1 MNRIV
6 GSAAAIM
13 LLFGLAPMAL
23 AQDGATQKQIDQRD
37 PDFCGAG
44 GAGCDPAEVQ
54 QWKAVGNKLADLSS
68 ATSANMPMPVQSIA
82 SGNETARPIQS
93 PSLSG
98 SGLRDIKRWRPRK
111 PPMAQS

>member
-13 LLFGLAPMAL
+13 LFFGLAPMAL

-68 ATSANMPMPVQSIA
+68 ADLSQYAYACAKHREWKRDCETDPVAI
-82 SGNETARPIQS
+82 
-93 PSLSG
+93 L
-98 SGLRDIKRWRPRK
+98 KRLGIEGY
-111 PPMAQS
+111 

>member
-68 ATSANMPMPVQSIA
+68 ADLSQYAYACAKHREWKRDCETDPVAI
-82 SGNETARPIQS
+82 
-93 PSLSG
+93 L
-98 SGLRDIKRWRPRK
+98 KRLGIEGY
-111 PPMAQS
+111 